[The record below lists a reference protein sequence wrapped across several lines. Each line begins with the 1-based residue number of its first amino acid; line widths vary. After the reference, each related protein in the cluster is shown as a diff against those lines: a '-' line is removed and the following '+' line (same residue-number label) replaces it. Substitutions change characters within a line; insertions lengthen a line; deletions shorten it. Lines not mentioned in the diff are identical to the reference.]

1 MLKLHSL
8 HLSGFKSFL
17 DPTSLRFAGQ
27 LTAVVGPNGCGKSNL
42 ADAVIW
48 VLGERSAKSLRGETM
63 EDVIFAGS
71 EGRKALGMAEVRV
84 ELETDP
90 GFAAADDGR
99 LTITRRVHRSGEGEY
114 FVNGRRTRLKDI
126 RSLLM
131 DTGLGL
137 RGYSMIEQGQIGMIL
152 SGKPQ
157 ERRRLLEEAAGI
169 TRYKDR
175 RRIAE
180 LKLEEARGNL
190 ARLDDLLSEVQR
202 AVRSLKRQ
210 AAAARRYREKQLER
224 AELMQAVL
232 RGRWARVQG
241 ELEQLR
247 RRLEGEVNVDAELST
262 RLARDEARLAAERE
276 AAEAA
281 AQELSERHRAEA
293 RLAAEIEGRQESLKG
308 SRARLEEI
316 GRRLRAGAET
326 AERQTARRRELEAL
340 EGELGERRTR
350 LEAERA
356 AAATAVD
363 ADSERIT
370 VAARSVEE
378 AAERVE
384 SLRGALLSS
393 LNGLTELRNRLHGE
407 HLEREKATL
416 RRRQLETEAAIK
428 EGRWAEAEEQLAA
441 AARRAGELETAVE
454 GAAEAVRGARTKILD
469 LEREVESLGED
480 RLAARTDLTGAR
492 QRQQL
497 LGELVAAG
505 RQRLEALAEALAD
518 LGVEGAEALSSTLS
532 VPAGW
537 AAAVDLYLGEVAE
550 AFVLAAEED
559 SAPLAIELAQRGLSG
574 ALLRPGL
581 SQDGGAAG
589 PTDSAVLG
597 PLGEALGLPAPL
609 ATALPPAWLVATP
622 ADAERLARRHPG
634 SAFLTREGIW
644 AEAGVVRVGR
654 AGGPGL
660 LQAGDELA
668 ALEGVIGPLADRL
681 TGLDERAAAAERELA
696 EARTA
701 LEAALAGQEAH
712 RQEQAVA
719 QARRDDLE
727 AQRHRLAVERET
739 LSTEIEQLG
748 AELARLAAREERL
761 HRELAEA
768 QERHAELE
776 GAFDAASQELERSRG
791 EREATSTSGAS
802 RRGRLEVLDERLE
815 SAGSERR
822 RLRAETEAIERSLEA
837 WSAEA
842 GELRERRTEVETS
855 LGETER
861 QLAADLATHDGS
873 QQELLGLQEVLEA
886 RRATVRELELRLAT
900 TRAERDAARERLA
913 DLRERRASARQD
925 AEHLTEAFRQEL
937 DTAPPAEAG
946 EAPANLAE
954 LETDLERCQRTL
966 ERLGPVNLL
975 AAEEHSEQEE
985 RAQFLEAQR
994 RDVAE
999 SVDSLRST
1007 IRQLNQESG
1016 ERFLTTFR
1024 KVNEG
1029 FGHTFTDLFR
1039 GGHAEMRLMD
1049 ENDPLDSGIE
1059 IAARPPGKR
1068 LQSLS
1073 LLSGGEKALTAIAL
1087 LFALFRTKPSP
1098 FCILD
1103 EVDAP
1108 LDDINT
1114 LRFVELLRRMA
1125 GETQFLVITH
1135 NKLTMEAASTLYGVT
1150 MQERGVSQLVA
1161 VELDE
1166 IAEEEGGEVAV
1177 EASAAVSA

>member
-1 MLKLHSL
+1 
-8 HLSGFKSFL
+8 
-17 DPTSLRFAGQ
+17 
-27 LTAVVGPNGCGKSNL
+27 
-42 ADAVIW
+42 
-48 VLGERSAKSLRGETM
+48 
-63 EDVIFAGS
+63 
-71 EGRKALGMAEVRV
+71 
-84 ELETDP
+84 
-90 GFAAADDGR
+90 
-99 LTITRRVHRSGEGEY
+99 
-114 FVNGRRTRLKDI
+114 
-126 RSLLM
+126 
-131 DTGLGL
+131 
-137 RGYSMIEQGQIGMIL
+137 
-152 SGKPQ
+152 
-157 ERRRLLEEAAGI
+157 
-169 TRYKDR
+169 
-175 RRIAE
+175 
-180 LKLEEARGNL
+180 
-190 ARLDDLLSEVQR
+190 
-202 AVRSLKRQ
+202 
-210 AAAARRYREKQLER
+210 
-224 AELMQAVL
+224 
-232 RGRWARVQG
+232 
-241 ELEQLR
+241 
-247 RRLEGEVNVDAELST
+247 
-262 RLARDEARLAAERE
+262 
-276 AAEAA
+276 
-281 AQELSERHRAEA
+281 
-293 RLAAEIEGRQESLKG
+293 
-308 SRARLEEI
+308 
-316 GRRLRAGAET
+316 
-326 AERQTARRRELEAL
+326 
-340 EGELGERRTR
+340 
-350 LEAERA
+350 
-356 AAATAVD
+356 
-363 ADSERIT
+363 
-370 VAARSVEE
+370 
-378 AAERVE
+378 
-384 SLRGALLSS
+384 
-393 LNGLTELRNRLHGE
+393 
-407 HLEREKATL
+407 
-416 RRRQLETEAAIK
+416 
-428 EGRWAEAEEQLAA
+428 
-441 AARRAGELETAVE
+441 
-454 GAAEAVRGARTKILD
+454 
-469 LEREVESLGED
+469 
-480 RLAARTDLTGAR
+480 
-492 QRQQL
+492 
-497 LGELVAAG
+497 
-505 RQRLEALAEALAD
+505 
-518 LGVEGAEALSSTLS
+518 
-532 VPAGW
+532 
-537 AAAVDLYLGEVAE
+537 
-550 AFVLAAEED
+550 
-559 SAPLAIELAQRGLSG
+559 
-574 ALLRPGL
+574 
-581 SQDGGAAG
+581 
-589 PTDSAVLG
+589 
-597 PLGEALGLPAPL
+597 
-609 ATALPPAWLVATP
+609 
-622 ADAERLARRHPG
+622 
-634 SAFLTREGIW
+634 
-644 AEAGVVRVGR
+644 
-654 AGGPGL
+654 
-660 LQAGDELA
+660 
-668 ALEGVIGPLADRL
+668 VIGPLADRL

>member
-71 EGRKALGMAEVRV
+71 EGRKALGLAEVRL

-210 AAAARRYREKQLER
+210 AAAARRYREKQIER

-247 RRLEGEVNVDAELST
+247 RRLEAEVNVDAELSAH
-262 RLARDEARLAAERE
+262 LARDEARLAAERE

-281 AQELSERHRAEA
+281 AQDLSNRHRAEA
-293 RLAAEIEGRQESLKG
+293 RLAAEIEGRQESLKS

-326 AERQTARRRELEAL
+326 ADRQIARRRELDAL
-340 EGELGERRTR
+340 ETELGERRTR
-350 LEAERA
+350 LEAERTE
-356 AAATAVD
+356 AATAVD

-370 VAARSVEE
+370 VAARGVAE
-378 AAERVE
+378 AVERVE
-384 SLRGALLSS
+384 SLRAGLLSS

-416 RRRQLETEAAIK
+416 RRRQVENEAAVR
-428 EGRWAEAEEQLAA
+428 EGRWAEAEEQLGA

-454 GAAEAVRGARTKILD
+454 RAEETVRTARTRILE
-469 LEREVESLGED
+469 LEREVESLAEE
-480 RLAARTDLTGAR
+480 RLEARTDLTGAR

-497 LGELVAAG
+497 LRELVAAG
-505 RQRLEALAEALAD
+505 RQRLEALGEALVD
-518 LGVEGAEALSSTLS
+518 LGVERAEALSGTLS

-550 AFVLAAEED
+550 AFVLASEED
-559 SAPLAIELAQRGLSG
+559 SAPLAVELAERGLSG
-574 ALLRPGL
+574 ALLRPRV
-581 SQDGGAAG
+581 SQDVAPEPADPAILGA
-589 PTDSAVLG
+589 
-597 PLGEALGLPAPL
+597 LGEALGLPA
-609 ATALPPAWLVATP
+609 AVAAALPPAWRVATA

-644 AEAGVVRVGR
+644 AEAGIVRVGR

-660 LQAGDELA
+660 LQAGDELG
-668 ALEGVIGPLADRL
+668 ALEGEIASLADRL
-681 TGLDERAAAAERELA
+681 GGLDERAATAECELVD
-696 EARTA
+696 ARSA
-701 LEAALAGQEAH
+701 LETALAGQETH
-712 RQEQAVA
+712 RQKQAVA
-719 QARRDDLE
+719 RARRDDLE
-727 AQRHRLAVERET
+727 AQRHRLTVERET
-739 LSTEIEQLG
+739 LSTELEQLG
-748 AELARLAAREERL
+748 AELARLAGREDRL
-761 HRELAEA
+761 QRELAEA
-768 QERHAELE
+768 QERHGELE
-776 GAFDAASQELERSRG
+776 GAFDAANQELERSRG

-815 SAGSERR
+815 SVGAELR
-822 RLRAETEAIERSLEA
+822 RLRAEAEAIERSLEA
-837 WSAEA
+837 WGTEA
-842 GELRERRTEVETS
+842 DELRGRRTEVEAA
-855 LGETER
+855 LAETER

-873 QQELLGLQEVLEA
+873 QQELLGLQEGLEA
-886 RRATVRELELRLAT
+886 RRDTVRELEQRLAT
-900 TRAERDAARERLA
+900 TRAERDEARERLA
-913 DLRERRASARQD
+913 GLRERRASARQD

-937 DTAPPAEAG
+937 DAAPPAEAG
-946 EAPANLAE
+946 TAPGHLAE
-954 LETDLERCQRTL
+954 LEADLERCQRTL

-975 AAEEHSEQEE
+975 AAEEHTEQEE

-1024 KVNEG
+1024 DVNEG
-1029 FGHTFTDLFR
+1029 FGRTFADLFR

-1049 ENDPLDSGIE
+1049 EDDPLDSGIE

-1166 IAEEEGGEVAV
+1166 IAEGEGGEVAV
-1177 EASAAVSA
+1177 EASAAASA